1 MDNIMGKM
9 FIGDELDK
17 ALMVLPT
24 YEASIRQNAPAERLM
39 ALQDIYKVFIPNQMS
54 REIYSKLYLSLYRSL
69 NKKQSI
75 AAVRQSNENSKL
87 IRRQSYE
94 SIIGGADSFTIIGQ
108 SGIGKSASVSRS
120 LRIITDKNCIWVN
133 NSKVVPCLTVQ
144 APADASIKGM
154 LLEIVR
160 RVDEEIDTNYYQ
172 TLIKTKATVDRL
184 IGSVSQ
190 ICLNNVGLLVLD
202 EIQNVVNSKNGSAIV
217 GTLTQL
223 INNSAVAICMVGT
236 PESALFFDSAM
247 MLARRSLGL
256 SYSTM
261 EYGDEYKRLCN
272 SLLGYIYV
280 KEPPVVDDAMMM
292 WIYNHTGGNA
302 SITVTLIHDAQE
314 IAILEGYEKL
324 DMYSLN
330 KAYDNRLSML
340 HDYINL
346 NHMKK
351 HPMKRKA
358 HDNLLAKVDTL
369 NDADYI
375 YKIAMATKNS
385 GENVVNK
392 LIANSIKV
400 LEVEI

>member
-1 MDNIMGKM
+1 MDNIVSEML
-9 FIGDELDK
+9 IGEKLDN
-17 ALMVLPT
+17 ALMVLPS
-24 YEASIRQNAPAERLM
+24 YNKSIRQKSAPERLI

-75 AAVRQSNENSKL
+75 LAVRQSNENSKM
-87 IRRQSYE
+87 IRKQSYE

-120 LRIITDKNCIWVN
+120 LRIITDKDCIVVN

-160 RVDEEIDTNYYQ
+160 RVDEEIGTNYYE
-172 TLIKTKATVDRL
+172 TLTKAKATVDRL

-247 MLARRSLGL
+247 MLARRSVGL
-256 SYSTM
+256 SYGAM
-261 EYGDEYKRLCN
+261 EYGDEYRKLCN
-272 SLLGYIYV
+272 TLLNYLYV
-280 KEPPVVDDAMMM
+280 KDTPTVDEAMLM
-292 WIYNHTGGNA
+292 WIFNHTGGNA

-330 KAYDNRLSML
+330 KAYENRLSML
-340 HDYINL
+340 HDYINPKQVKA
-346 NHMKK
+346 NSA
-351 HPMKRKA
+351 KRRKNNCLPVKDDVA
-358 HDNLLAKVDTL
+358 VDS
-369 NDADYI
+369 NCI
-375 YKIAMATKNS
+375 YRIAMAAKSS
-385 GENVVNK
+385 GEDVVEK
-392 LIANSIKV
+392 LISNAITI

>member
-1 MDNIMGKM
+1 MDNVMGEMLMGEK
-9 FIGDELDK
+9 LDK
-17 ALMVLPT
+17 ALMVLPI
-24 YEASIRQNAPAERLM
+24 YDKSIRQKSAPLRLI

-54 REIYSKLYLSLYRSL
+54 REIYAKLYLSLYRSL

-75 AAVRQSNENSKL
+75 IAVRQSNENSKM
-87 IRRQSYE
+87 IRKQSYE

-120 LRIITDKNCIWVN
+120 LRLITDKSSIRVN
-133 NSKVVPCLTVQ
+133 NSKVIPCLTVQ

-154 LLEIVR
+154 LFEIVR
-160 RVDEEIDTNYYQ
+160 RVDEEIDTNYYK
-172 TLIKTKATVDRL
+172 TLIKSKATVDRL

-256 SYSTM
+256 SYGAM
-261 EYGDEYKRLCN
+261 EYGDEYRRLCN
-272 SLLGYIYV
+272 TLLNFIYV
-280 KEPPVVDDAMMM
+280 KETPVIDEAMIM
-292 WIYNHTGGNA
+292 WIFNHTGGNA

-330 KAYDNRLSML
+330 KAYENRLSML
-340 HDYINL
+340 HDYINPKRL
-346 NHMKK
+346 KANSV
-351 HPMKRKA
+351 KRKKTN
-358 HDNLLAKVDTL
+358 NLQVKDDAAVDANYL
-369 NDADYI
+369 YR
-375 YKIAMATKNS
+375 IAMAAKNS
-385 GENVVNK
+385 GEDVVKK
-392 LIANSIKV
+392 LMSNAITI